1 MKIST
6 KKYAQ
11 ALLDL
16 TVQKDKKE
24 VTKTIAEFVRVL
36 VLNNHLSRAQ
46 EIINEFEKLADVK
59 DNIVRAKVQSA
70 KELESDSLD
79 SISSFVKEVTKAEKV
94 ILEQEVR
101 KDLLGGVIVRYG
113 DRVIDFSLK
122 NKVRELRE
130 KMSRQ

>member
-6 KKYAQ
+6 KQYSQ
-11 ALLDL
+11 ALFDL
-16 TVQKDKKE
+16 TAQKDKKE

-36 VLNNHLSRAQ
+36 VLNNHLSRVQ
-46 EIINEFEKLADVK
+46 EIINEFKKLTDVK

-70 KELESDSLD
+70 KELENDSLD
-79 SISSFVKEVTKAEKV
+79 SVSSFVKEVTKAEKV
-94 ILEQEVR
+94 VLEQEVK

-113 DRVIDFSLK
+113 DRVIDFSLR

-130 KMSRQ
+130 KMSK

>member
-6 KKYAQ
+6 KQYAQ
-11 ALLDL
+11 ALFDL
-16 TVQKDKKE
+16 TAQKDKKE

-46 EIINEFEKLADVK
+46 EIINEFEKLTDVK

-70 KELESDSLD
+70 KELENDSLD
-79 SISSFVKEVTKAEKV
+79 SVSSFVKEVTKAEKV
-94 ILEQEVR
+94 VLEQEVK

-130 KMSRQ
+130 KMSK